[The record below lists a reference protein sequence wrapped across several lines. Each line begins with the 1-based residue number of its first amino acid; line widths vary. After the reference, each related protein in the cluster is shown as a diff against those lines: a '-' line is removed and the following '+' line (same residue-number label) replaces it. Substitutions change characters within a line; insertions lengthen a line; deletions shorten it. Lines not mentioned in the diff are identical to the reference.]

1 MQAQALD
8 SCIKEIRTDSGISTL
23 NEEDAKR
30 RIILRILSLLG
41 WDIYSSEI
49 KAEHGVGI
57 RRVDYALQVNGRNKV
72 FIEAKNPGEDLDN
85 HQKQLLDYSFQEGV
99 ALAILTNGISWWFYL
114 PLKQGVWNDRRF
126 YTLDILAQEKDI
138 VGIFDRLLSRE
149 NVGSGKAVRHAESI
163 LTRREKD
170 KTFRESLPK
179 AWNRIIKDSE
189 RDSLLVD
196 LLKETTEDVCG
207 FRLEEGYVSEISR
220 FIRSHRGKW
229 ILSSEQE
236 GIDPSPT
243 KQSNAKTENQTKG
256 MKRPKRPQR
265 MQIDDVHYE
274 LRYSLE
280 ILVNTANWLI
290 DKRNLKSSDCP
301 IKVTRVTRRGSERV
315 LINRKPV
322 HPSGE
327 EFRSPH
333 QLKNGLYVECH
344 ASLENTIDYS
354 KRLLAKYEYNT
365 EMLKV
370 EVE

>member
-8 SCIKEIRTDSGISTL
+8 NCIKEIRKDSGISTL

-57 RRVDYALQVNGRNKV
+57 RRVDYALQVNGKNRV

-114 PLKQGVWNDRRF
+114 PLKQGAWNDRRF
-126 YTLDILAQEKDI
+126 YTIDILAQEEDV

-149 NVGSGKAVRHAESI
+149 NVGSGKAVQHAESI
-163 LTRREKD
+163 LERRQKE

-179 AWNRIIKDSE
+179 AWNRIIKDNE
-189 RDSLLVD
+189 HDSLLVD

-207 FRLEEGYVSEISR
+207 FRLEEGDVSEISR
-220 FIRSHRGKW
+220 FIRSHQEKW
-229 ILSSEQE
+229 LLSSEQE
-236 GIDPSPT
+236 GADPLPT
-243 KQSNAKTENQTKG
+243 KHSNAKTENQTKSRR
-256 MKRPKRPQR
+256 RPDRAQQ
-265 MQIDDVHYE
+265 MQIDDRHYK
-274 LRYSLE
+274 LTYDFE

-290 DKRNLKSSDCP
+290 DKGNLKSSDCP
-301 IKVTRVTRRGSERV
+301 IDVTRGNKRV

-322 HPSGE
+322 HPSGQ
-327 EFRSPH
+327 EFFTPKK
-333 QLKNGLYVECH
+333 LKSGLYIECH
-344 ASLENTIDYS
+344 ASRRSAIEYS
-354 KRLLAKYEYNT
+354 KRLLTEYEYDP

-370 EVE
+370 E

>member
-1 MQAQALD
+1 MQTQALD
-8 SCIKEIRTDSGISTL
+8 NCLKEIRKDSGISTL

-30 RIILRILSLLG
+30 RIILRILGLLG

-57 RRVDYALQVNGRNKV
+57 RRVDYALQVNGENKV
-72 FIEAKNPGEDLDN
+72 FIEAKKPGEALDN
-85 HQKQLLDYSFQEGV
+85 HQKQLLDYSFQEGL

-114 PLKQGVWNDRRF
+114 PLKQGAWNDRRF
-126 YTLDILAQEKDI
+126 YTLDILAQEEDV
-138 VGIFDRLLSRE
+138 VGIFDLLLSRE
-149 NVGSGKAVRHAESI
+149 NVGSGEAVQHAESI
-163 LTRREKD
+163 LERRQRE

-207 FRLEEGYVSEISR
+207 FRLEEGEVSEISR
-220 FIRSHRGKW
+220 FISSHQGKW
-229 ILSSEQE
+229 ILPSEQK
-236 GIDPSPT
+236 GVDPLPI

-256 MKRPKRPQR
+256 RRSQR

-274 LRYSLE
+274 LRNSFE

-290 DKRNLKSSDCP
+290 DKGNLKLSDCP
-301 IKVTRVTRRGSERV
+301 IDVTRGDKRV

-322 HPSGE
+322 HPSDQ
-327 EFRSPH
+327 EFRSSH

-344 ASLENTIDYS
+344 ASLKNTIDYS